1 MTETQAIIMAIVR
14 ITKARIE
21 ATINPPVNTDRI
33 DNTVRIS
40 STSLKTNSST
50 RLEITKIINNTNHY
64 RDNLSLILIFILL
77 T

>member
-50 RLEITKIINNTNHY
+50 RLEITKIINNTK
-64 RDNLSLILIFILL
+64 RILERIVAILH
-77 T
+77 